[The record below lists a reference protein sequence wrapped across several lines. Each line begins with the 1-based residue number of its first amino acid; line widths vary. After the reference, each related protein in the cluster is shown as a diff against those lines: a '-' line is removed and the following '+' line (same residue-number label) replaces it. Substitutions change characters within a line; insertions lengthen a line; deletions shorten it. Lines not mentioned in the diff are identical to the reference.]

1 MGFELYAE
9 RPLSESLAVETIAGA
24 VTATVACYGARALMD
39 KETRELPPARTMIAA
54 AASLLASWAAT
65 TVVRRVFMKLN
76 P

>member
-24 VTATVACYGARALMD
+24 VTATVACCGARALMD
-39 KETRELPPARTMIAA
+39 KETRELSPARTMIAA
-54 AASLLASWAAT
+54 TAALLASWAAT
-65 TVVRRVFMKLN
+65 TVARRVCMKLN